1 MIGAQGSLF
10 HWSDPV
16 TVWPRWLKE
25 WSLNSPS
32 SRHIKYVLERAAI
45 AETEDDAD
53 TMRQLSYKLLRLEQY
68 ERAWQLRMR
77 ATALKQQSPI
87 PEWDGSNLAG
97 RSILIRS
104 YAPKS
109 RIGEELRLARFIAP
123 VAERARRCMVL
134 AEPRLVPLLR
144 RSFAGVDVRP
154 RDVDDS
160 AALAEVEVAAYYET
174 IAFHFT
180 KTAEE
185 MRRSFVALRG
195 DPALISSIRQRY
207 TKISHGPLVGISWGS
222 SNEKKVLPDPRDWA
236 PLLGWT
242 SANFVSLQYGDIKHD
257 LEVLQGFADGRVIHD
272 AKIDQF
278 VDLDGFAAQIA
289 ALDAVVSISNTTID
303 MAGMLG
309 APTIHIRGDKAS
321 QIWPQSGPSPWYP
334 SMTFLYKQQRP
345 WADAF
350 AEARS
355 YLEQMMSLT
364 LATLLLSLQPLI
376 DAAT

>member
-1 MIGAQGSLF
+1 M
-10 HWSDPV
+10 V
-16 TVWPRWLKE
+16 
-25 WSLNSPS
+25 
-32 SRHIKYVLERAAI
+32 AI
-45 AETEDDAD
+45 
-53 TMRQLSYKLLRLEQY
+53 S
-68 ERAWQLRMR
+68 
-77 ATALKQQSPI
+77 
-87 PEWDGSNLAG
+87 LAG
-97 RSILIRS
+97 AFLIRS

-154 RDVDDS
+154 RDVDNS

-174 IAFHFT
+174 IAFHFA

-195 DPALISSIRQRY
+195 DPALITSIRQRY

-272 AKIDQF
+272 AKIDQL

-309 APTIHIRGDKAS
+309 RPPYISAVTRLPR
-321 QIWPQSGPSPWYP
+321 SGRN
-334 SMTFLYKQQRP
+334 LVRRP
-345 WADAF
+345 GIPA
-350 AEARS
+350 
-355 YLEQMMSLT
+355 
-364 LATLLLSLQPLI
+364 
-376 DAAT
+376 

>member
-1 MIGAQGSLF
+1 MI
-10 HWSDPV
+10 
-16 TVWPRWLKE
+16 VWPRWLKE

-87 PEWDGSNLAG
+87 PEWDGSNLAD

-174 IAFHFT
+174 IAFHFA

-195 DPALISSIRQRY
+195 DPALITSIRQRY

-242 SANFVSLQYGDIKHD
+242 SANFVSLRD

-272 AKIDQF
+272 AKIDQLAMWWRLE
-278 VDLDGFAAQIA
+278 VRSTAMQKTA
-289 ALDAVVSISNTTID
+289 SN
-303 MAGMLG
+303 
-309 APTIHIRGDKAS
+309 PPNHV
-321 QIWPQSGPSPWYP
+321 
-334 SMTFLYKQQRP
+334 
-345 WADAF
+345 
-350 AEARS
+350 
-355 YLEQMMSLT
+355 
-364 LATLLLSLQPLI
+364 
-376 DAAT
+376 